1 MGANRVEAGIG
12 GNAVEPRPQSGT
24 LLKSRK
30 PAPRC
35 QETLLKHVFGVGQR
49 TQHAVAVS
57 QQLPA
62 VRVGELA
69 KCEFVAAASTL

>member
-1 MGANRVEAGIG
+1 MGADRVEARIG
-12 GNAVEPRPQSGT
+12 GNAVEPPPHCGT

-35 QETLLKHVFGVGQR
+35 QESLLEHVFGVGQR

-57 QQLPA
+57 QQLPT

-69 KCEFVAAASTL
+69 KCLLVAAASTL